1 MASQIELSCE
11 PDGRWVAE
19 LQALPGLQLY
29 GYSQEETLEAA
40 RKLNA
45 MLLYEGSRENHRIL
59 AFYPGR
65 IPDSAHHATE
75 SVDRRPSKDFTC
87 TEYENAELVMH

>member
-1 MASQIELSCE
+1 MASHIELTCE

-19 LQALPGLQLY
+19 VSALPGLQLY
-29 GYSQEETLEAA
+29 GSSQDETLEAA

-45 MLLYEGSRENHRIL
+45 MLCYKGTREAEGIL

-65 IPDSAHHATE
+65 IPDAALSRGSGSATE
-75 SVDRRPSKDFTC
+75 DLNQIVYINDQ
-87 TEYENAELVMH
+87 LVRH